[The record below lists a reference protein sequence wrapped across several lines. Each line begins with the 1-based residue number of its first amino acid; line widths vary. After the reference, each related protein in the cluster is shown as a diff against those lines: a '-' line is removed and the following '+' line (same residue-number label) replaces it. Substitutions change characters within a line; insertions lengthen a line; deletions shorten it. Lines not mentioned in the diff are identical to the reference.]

1 MNDEKIPKGAL
12 MMLNE
17 VSNKQQRPTESMT
30 MLFITAFEFYN
41 KMVAE
46 KPIDIEFRGDYF
58 GTPFVGE
65 VGGTQHTLE
74 MVSF

>member
-17 VSNKQQRPTESMT
+17 VSNKQQHPTDNMMT
-30 MLFITAFEFYN
+30 LFKSAFECYY
-41 KMVAE
+41 KMEVE
-46 KPIDIEFRGDYF
+46 KPIGIEFRGDYF
-58 GTPFVGE
+58 GSPFVGE
-65 VGGTQHTLE
+65 VGGIQQNLE

>member
-17 VSNKQQRPTESMT
+17 VSNKQQHPTESMT
-30 MLFITAFEFYN
+30 MLFKSAFECYN
-41 KMVAE
+41 KMMAE
-46 KPIDIEFRGDYF
+46 KPIGIEFRGDYF

-65 VGGTQHTLE
+65 VAGIQQTLE